1 MPSSPLPNGRCSHRG
16 VSDFPSLQESE
27 IASSTYPASA
37 AMHTVAFCA
46 TIALLAGGAEALT
59 PSMPAA
65 QRVPSQPQPIASCAR
80 LTAAIKRGASRSAT
94 AVATRPAPPSVS
106 AYGSA
111 RFDSW
116 EDYAYTVY
124 GDDEESTPF
133 YDLNDE
139 GLGLHR

>member
-1 MPSSPLPNGRCSHRG
+1 
-16 VSDFPSLQESE
+16 
-27 IASSTYPASA
+27 
-37 AMHTVAFCA
+37 MHTVAFCA

-106 AYGSA
+106 TYGSA

-133 YDLNDE
+133 YVLNDE